1 MTLKMYK
8 FGTKSLKLLNSPK
21 LHPKLRLLLNEAIKT
36 SPIDFTII
44 ETVRTIEQQRI
55 YVAKGTSK
63 TMKSRHIPSTN
74 KSGLCEAVDIAPYPI
89 DWKNINRFIILSQ
102 HIKNIAKKL
111 NISITWGGDFKT
123 FFDAPHYE
131 LKN

>member
-1 MTLKMYK
+1 MFK
-8 FGTKSLKLLNSPK
+8 FSKKSLEKINNPK
-21 LHPKLRLLLNEAIKT
+21 FHPKLRLLLTEAIKT

-44 ETVRTIEQQRI
+44 ETVRTIEQQKV

-89 DWKNINRFIILSQ
+89 DWNNIKRFILLSE
-102 HIKNIAKKL
+102 HIKKTAKALNIA
-111 NISITWGGDFKT
+111 ITYGGDWKSFK
-123 FFDAPHYE
+123 DYPHYE
-131 LKN
+131 MRKQ